1 MFLGWCSCSP
11 RLFPDVTGH
20 KDGCVEGHKDGCV
33 DASHQCHLM
42 EPGPIRDSC
51 VISRRCGGSAQILQL
66 WGLQVSHISLFWLW
80 GRWCSFMVK
89 HDVKGAV
96 LYQSSL
102 FSRTIR
108 SPSTGIGLFF
118 FMVFLGPSG
127 HHCPN
132 CMCREHKHEHY
143 QSCLVGKLCIL

>member
-20 KDGCVEGHKDGCV
+20 KDGCVR
-33 DASHQCHLM
+33 ASHQCHLM
-42 EPGPIRDSC
+42 ELGPIRDSC

-66 WGLQVSHISLFWLW
+66 WSLQVSYISLFWLW
-80 GRWCSFMVK
+80 GT
-89 HDVKGAV
+89 DAV
-96 LYQSSL
+96 SWSNMMWKVLFFTKSSL

-118 FMVFLGPSG
+118 FMVFLGPSE

-132 CMCREHKHEHY
+132 CMCREQKHKHY